1 MVERQ
6 VKPSVVFR
14 WDFVH
19 SLNVLNPKTSA
30 VQKNVVESKRL
41 CRAKIVK
48 MCLFNC
54 ETLLQF
60 AAHQIWS

>member
-30 VQKNVVESKRL
+30 VQK
-41 CRAKIVK
+41 VK
-48 MCLFNC
+48 GYAELK
-54 ETLLQF
+54 L
-60 AAHQIWS
+60 